1 MKRAYINGILLD
13 GTQQMEPQA
22 HKVLLCEDG
31 ADLDRLNGMNEA
43 QAESMSMAIHE
54 IVESF

>member
-31 ADLDRLNGMNEA
+31 SAKLIRRAETPDDYFATLN
-43 QAESMSMAIHE
+43 
-54 IVESF
+54 F

>member
-13 GTQQMEPQA
+13 GTQHMEPQA

-31 ADLDRLNGMNEA
+31 TITCLLYTSPSPRD
-43 QAESMSMAIHE
+43 S
-54 IVESF
+54 